1 LTFGGCANA
10 FSYTA
15 ASHPALCPGQT
26 AELILDGQG
35 VGWLGLLHPALA
47 ADLDLTY
54 CPMLFEV
61 EIDRAFAANVPVFV
75 PISKFPTI
83 RRDLAFV
90 LDESVD
96 IAAIEATVRDAAGP
110 LLQSLKIFDIY
121 RGKGIDS
128 GRKSVALG
136 LILQET
142 SRTLTDEDADGVTHA
157 VSEKL
162 AEVWKAKIRD

>member
-1 LTFGGCANA
+1 MDE
-10 FSYTA
+10 FSYAA

-26 AELILDGQG
+26 AELKLDGHG
-35 VGWLGLLHPALA
+35 VGWLGPMHPALA

-54 CPMLFEV
+54 YPMLFEV
-61 EIDRAFAANVPVFV
+61 DIDRAFVANVPVFE
-75 PISKFPTI
+75 PISKYPTI

-90 LDESVD
+90 LDESID

-110 LLQSLKIFDIY
+110 LLQSHTVFDIY